1 MSSLSQNLDEFMQL
15 QSVANILSSS
25 IARQQSEDKMRE
37 QASLLDISTDAIVVY
52 SLDQM
57 MPVMDGKV
65 AV

>member
-1 MSSLSQNLDEFMQL
+1 MQL